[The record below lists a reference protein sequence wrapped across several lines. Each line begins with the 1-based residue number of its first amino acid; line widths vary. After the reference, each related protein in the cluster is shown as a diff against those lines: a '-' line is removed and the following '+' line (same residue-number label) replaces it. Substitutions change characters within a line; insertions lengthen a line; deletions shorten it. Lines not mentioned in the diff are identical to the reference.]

1 MRTQLGEPISY
12 TLKLGDD
19 EVKMNELIGKQISMR
34 YAGTINC
41 VSCGKVTK
49 KSFGQGFCYSCFIKS
64 PMNSECIIRPELCE
78 AHLGKGR
85 DAAWEEKNHNKPH
98 IVYLAF
104 THITKV
110 GVTRV
115 DQIPTR
121 WIDQGAWK
129 AVVLAEAPYR
139 RIAGEIE
146 VALKEHYAD
155 KTNWRSMLKNELNE
169 EIAPEEEKEEAID
182 LLPEPLQEFYS
193 ENDEI
198 YEMNYPVLH
207 YPETIKS
214 LTLDKVP
221 EFEGELRG
229 IKGQYLLLD
238 KGRVIN
244 IRKHSGYLVEMD
256 YK

>member
-1 MRTQLGEPISY
+1 MRTALGSPISY
-12 TLKLGDD
+12 RLHLGDT
-19 EVKMNELIGKQISMR
+19 EVAMNELIGSKIQMKFS
-34 YAGTINC
+34 GTINC

-49 KSFGQGFCYSCFIKS
+49 KAFGQGFCYSCFIKS

-78 AHLGKGR
+78 GHLGKGR
-85 DAAWEEKNHNKPH
+85 DADWEEHHHNKPH
-98 IVYLAF
+98 VVYLAF
-104 THITKV
+104 THVTKV

-129 AVVLAEAPYR
+129 AIVLAETPYR

-146 VALKEHYAD
+146 VALKEHYVD
-155 KTNWRSMLKNELNE
+155 KTNWRSMLKNELDE
-169 EIAPEEEKEEAID
+169 SLDPEEEKETAID

-193 ENDEI
+193 ENDEV
-198 YEMNYPVLH
+198 YELQYPVNS
-207 YPETIKS
+207 YPDTIKS
-214 LTLDKVP
+214 ISLDKVP
-221 EFEGELRG
+221 EFSGELRG

-244 IRKHSGYLVEMD
+244 LRKHSGYLVELM
-256 YK
+256 Y